1 MIPEALRQN
10 YYRAL
15 AVSKIKNNEF
25 TGSSPPGI
33 FVSHFNYPKIPVSI
47 VSLTEQNENA
57 YFYDSPELWFNKPQ
71 EEILAM
77 RHELIYAS
85 KTHDKGE
92 PQNPS
97 RELLDMQELAL
108 SKNFQDLDVSLKK
121 MPEADLSFCDV
132 LAPIGPKAQLE
143 KFSFTDNPKIFQKAE
158 RIFYDT
164 DAKSVV
170 AIKEL
175 YSDSIP
181 ISSIYKLLSIGALG
195 QQKRRILVPTK
206 WAITAIDDTVSKQLI
221 EEIKMHQQIN
231 EYQLFL
237 SSYLDNY
244 FYILLIP
251 NCWSFEML
259 ESWLGYTEKG
269 GLPGIAVDYEL
280 YAGRKKYADQITG
293 AYYSARLAVAEYLKK
308 IRRQAS
314 AIVFREISP
323 EYKIPMGVWQI
334 RENVRFALSQKPI
347 SFSSLDLALDFISTK
362 LKNPMKY
369 YKNKS
374 VLINEL
380 KTQRRISEF
389 F

>member
-1 MIPEALRQN
+1 MIPEALKQN

-15 AVSKIKNNEF
+15 AVSKIKGKEF

-47 VSLTEQNENA
+47 VSLAEQNENA
-57 YFYDSPELWFNKPQ
+57 NYYDTPELWFNKPQ

-77 RHELIYAS
+77 RHELIHAS
-85 KTHDKGE
+85 KTHDKSE
-92 PQNPS
+92 PQNPGK
-97 RELLDMQELAL
+97 ELLDMQELAL
-108 SKNFQDLDVSLKK
+108 SRNFQDLDVSLKK
-121 MPEADLSFCDV
+121 MPEADVSFCDV

-143 KFSFTDNPKIFQKAE
+143 KFSFIDNPKVFQKAE

-164 DAKSVV
+164 DAKSSI

-175 YSDSIP
+175 YSDTIP

-195 QQKRRILVPTK
+195 QQKKRILVPTK
-206 WAITAIDDTVSKQLI
+206 WAITAIDDTVSKQLV

-231 EYQLFL
+231 DYQLFQ

-269 GLPGIAVDYEL
+269 GLPSIAVDFEL
-280 YAGRKKYADQITG
+280 YLGRKKYADQITG
-293 AYYSARLAVAEYLKK
+293 AYYSARLAVAEHLKR

-314 AIVFREISP
+314 AIVFREITP

-347 SFSSLDLALDFISTK
+347 SFSSLDLAIDFISTK

-369 YKNKS
+369 YKDKS
-374 VLINEL
+374 FLLNEL
-380 KTQRRISEF
+380 KTQKRIFDF

>member
-1 MIPEALRQN
+1 M
-10 YYRAL
+10 
-15 AVSKIKNNEF
+15 
-25 TGSSPPGI
+25 
-33 FVSHFNYPKIPVSI
+33 
-47 VSLTEQNENA
+47 
-57 YFYDSPELWFNKPQ
+57 
-71 EEILAM
+71 
-77 RHELIYAS
+77 
-85 KTHDKGE
+85 
-92 PQNPS
+92 
-97 RELLDMQELAL
+97 
-108 SKNFQDLDVSLKK
+108 
-121 MPEADLSFCDV
+121 
-132 LAPIGPKAQLE
+132 
-143 KFSFTDNPKIFQKAE
+143 
-158 RIFYDT
+158 
-164 DAKSVV
+164 
-170 AIKEL
+170 
-175 YSDSIP
+175 
-181 ISSIYKLLSIGALG
+181 
-195 QQKRRILVPTK
+195 PTK